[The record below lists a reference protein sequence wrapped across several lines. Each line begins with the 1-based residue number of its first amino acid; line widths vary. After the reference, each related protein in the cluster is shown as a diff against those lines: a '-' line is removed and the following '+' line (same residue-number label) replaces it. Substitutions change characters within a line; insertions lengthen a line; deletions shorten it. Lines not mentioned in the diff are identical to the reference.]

1 MGPRCAVEGEEW
13 LVYTTIFP
21 RDPASSKPE
30 LYVTELHKRD
40 PPSPL
45 PQEKAASQR
54 ESGLSHTQK
63 GAAWISD
70 GGAFLKL
77 PAVSHGGGGG
87 DTPFNPPQTTP
98 GSTFS
103 PRCRIRHHKRNLF

>member
-30 LYVTELHKRD
+30 LYVTALLNRD

-77 PAVSHGGGGG
+77 PAVSHGGGGRHPFQP
-87 DTPFNPPQTTP
+87 TPNNTRFYLLTTMQ
-98 GSTFS
+98 
-103 PRCRIRHHKRNLF
+103 N